1 MALNEQQERFCQSY
15 ILHRN
20 ASEAARAAGYAK
32 DHAARQG
39 HRLLQS
45 QEVLER
51 ITDLEQNLTTDV
63 DVITE
68 IEKQYEYARANG
80 HTNSA
85 IKALE
90 RGGLR
95 VIGKTLNDKDT
106 VDIAAFAGTVK
117 KIGSEN
123 VLDIVY
129 RKGKPEYYEIVDKNF
144 VAAYQ
149 SIGDNVSNVV
159 NFLQTGFFC
168 KVY

>member
-45 QEVLER
+45 EEVLER

-68 IEKQYEYARANG
+68 IEKQYEYARTNG

-90 RGGLR
+90 LLSRIRGTQEEKEDLVASAKILGKDFYLD
-95 VIGKTLNDKDT
+95 IGKR
-106 VDIAAFAGTVK
+106 AGFLDSHN
-117 KIGSEN
+117 KI
-123 VLDIVY
+123 
-129 RKGKPEYYEIVDKNF
+129 
-144 VAAYQ
+144 
-149 SIGDNVSNVV
+149 DNVDNKEDK
-159 NFLQTGFFC
+159 Q
-168 KVY
+168 